1 METASRS
8 AATRQWNP
16 KPRASTK
23 PVGNPGWLP
32 CRLTIDNS
40 QFVAVMNTQLP
51 AELHNF
57 PIIADQ
63 TEQSAREP
71 PWLGICDF
79 GGIGDFLKRARHIG
93 DLPLQEG
100 APVEILDNSPC
111 RKFGERTPRKSVRA
125 IADAL
130 ESTIVIA

>member
-1 METASRS
+1 
-8 AATRQWNP
+8 
-16 KPRASTK
+16 
-23 PVGNPGWLP
+23 
-32 CRLTIDNS
+32 
-40 QFVAVMNTQLP
+40 MNTQRP

-93 DLPLQEG
+93 DLSLQEG
-100 APVEILDNSPC
+100 ASVEFCNKTH
-111 RKFGERTPRKSVRA
+111 RRKSGEQTTRKNVRT